1 MKGFLISKLHETE
14 LALKNTMTSS
24 TEALRQF
31 ASDQEVISYLDRRVQ
46 ELELDLEDSVR
57 EKKSIRAMLE
67 LEMENNREVTAGLE
81 RRCIFVE
88 DEKERV
94 EGELR
99 QVKKVLVREVKTLR
113 LQLAKAQTERDRLQ
127 IAVDQFK
134 SALHIVT

>member
-1 MKGFLISKLHETE
+1 VKGFLISKLHETE

>member
-24 TEALRQF
+24 TEALRQS

-57 EKKSIRAMLE
+57 EKKRIRAMLE